1 MHANLAGLVLIPIVM
16 TVAAGASHG
25 ATSSQ
30 WVEARST
37 HFVVLTD
44 SNERDARRLAS
55 QFERMHLVFHTL
67 FPTKGDD
74 SDPPIMVLAVK
85 ERKGM
90 EALEPEAYLGK
101 GKVDLSGLFVRAPD
115 KNYILVR
122 LDARGE
128 HAFSTVYHEYTHYM
142 LRKAEWLPLWLN
154 EGLAQFYENTDIDE
168 KNAWLGQANV
178 ERLRYLN
185 RNDMLPIATLLAIDS
200 NSPYYHD
207 EQKGAVFY
215 SESWALTHYLVVSD
229 RLQGTHRMHDYAQLL
244 AQGEDAV
251 TAAQHAFGD
260 LDKLQ
265 DALSTYVMQRKF
277 MYFMMPAALTA
288 QDATFDVEPV
298 SATQV
303 DAVRAEVLIYS
314 ERRKEARA
322 LLDDVLREDP
332 ANALAHETMGTLR
345 YREGD
350 IASAKKWYGEA
361 ARLDPRSYL
370 AHYYFAATA
379 LRSDSTGEDEAVES
393 SLQAA
398 IRLNPEFAAAYDALA
413 MFYASRHRILNEAHA
428 LNVRAIEL
436 EPGRLSY
443 RLNCAEVLTQE
454 RQFAE
459 ALSVLEAARWMAK
472 TPYDIDAVQ
481 SRVAR
486 VEKYQNAFA
495 GSPGRALDVSLDRL
509 SDKPRNSQA
518 AVEEPIAVDGIGQ

>member
-67 FPTKGDD
+67 FPTRGDD

-265 DALSTYVMQRKF
+265 DALSTYVIDRK
-277 MYFMMPAALTA
+277 
-288 QDATFDVEPV
+288 
-298 SATQV
+298 S
-303 DAVRAEVLIYS
+303 
-314 ERRKEARA
+314 
-322 LLDDVLREDP
+322 
-332 ANALAHETMGTLR
+332 
-345 YREGD
+345 
-350 IASAKKWYGEA
+350 
-361 ARLDPRSYL
+361 
-370 AHYYFAATA
+370 
-379 LRSDSTGEDEAVES
+379 
-393 SLQAA
+393 
-398 IRLNPEFAAAYDALA
+398 
-413 MFYASRHRILNEAHA
+413 
-428 LNVRAIEL
+428 
-436 EPGRLSY
+436 
-443 RLNCAEVLTQE
+443 
-454 RQFAE
+454 
-459 ALSVLEAARWMAK
+459 
-472 TPYDIDAVQ
+472 
-481 SRVAR
+481 
-486 VEKYQNAFA
+486 
-495 GSPGRALDVSLDRL
+495 
-509 SDKPRNSQA
+509 
-518 AVEEPIAVDGIGQ
+518 